1 MRTIGS
7 GLQKVMADAV
17 RRLPPEESP
26 LLAWPL
32 ACGSDVAE
40 KTRPIGYEGGV
51 LTVEVPDAGWR
62 SQLSSLATQYKSL
75 LKGYTGQEIEKID
88 FVIANRK

>member
-7 GLQKVMADAV
+7 GLQKIMADAV

-40 KTRPIGYEGGV
+40 KTRAVSFTAGV
-51 LTVEVPDAGWR
+51 LTVEVPDVGWR
-62 SQLSSLATQYKSL
+62 AQLLSLTIQYKSL
-75 LKGYTGQEIEKID
+75 LKGYTGQEIERID
-88 FVIANRK
+88 FVIAEQK

>member
-7 GLQKVMADAV
+7 GLQKLMADAV
-17 RRLPPEESP
+17 KRMPAEESP
-26 LLAWPL
+26 LMAWPL

-40 KTRPIGYEGGV
+40 KTRAVAFACGV

-62 SQLSSLATQYKSL
+62 SQLWSLSTQYKSL
-75 LKGYTGQEIEKID
+75 LKSYTGQEIERID
-88 FVIANRK
+88 FVVTGQK

>member
-1 MRTIGS
+1 
-7 GLQKVMADAV
+7 MADAV

-40 KTRPIGYEGGV
+40 KTRALSFVAGV
-51 LTVEVPDAGWR
+51 LTVEVPDAGWK
-62 SQLSSLATQYKSL
+62 SQLFSLSLQYKSL
-75 LKGYTGQEIEKID
+75 LKGYTGQEIERID
-88 FVIANRK
+88 FVLPEQK

>member
-1 MRTIGS
+1 
-7 GLQKVMADAV
+7 MADAV

-40 KTRPIGYEGGV
+40 KTRAVSFAEGV
-51 LTVEVPDAGWR
+51 LTVEVPDAGWK
-62 SQLSSLATQYKSL
+62 SQLFSLTLQYKSL
-75 LKGYTGQEIEKID
+75 LKGYTGQEIERIN
-88 FVIANRK
+88 FVIAGQK

>member
-7 GLQKVMADAV
+7 GLQKIMADAV

-32 ACGSDVAE
+32 ACGSDLAE
-40 KTRPIGYEGGV
+40 KTRALRFVAGV
-51 LTVEVPDAGWR
+51 LTVEVPDAGWK
-62 SQLSSLATQYKSL
+62 SQLFSLSLQYKSL
-75 LKGYTGQEIEKID
+75 LKSYTGQEIERID
-88 FVIANRK
+88 FVLPEQK

>member
-7 GLQKVMADAV
+7 GLQKLMADAV
-17 RRLPPEESP
+17 KRMPAEESP
-26 LLAWPL
+26 LMAWPL

-40 KTRPIGYEGGV
+40 KTRAVAFASGV

-62 SQLSSLATQYKSL
+62 SQLWSLSTQYKSL
-75 LKGYTGQEIEKID
+75 LKSYTGQEIERIE
-88 FVIANRK
+88 FVVTGQK

>member
-7 GLQKVMADAV
+7 GLQKIMADAV

-40 KTRPIGYEGGV
+40 KTRAVSFAAGV
-51 LTVEVPDAGWR
+51 LTVEVPDAGWK
-62 SQLSSLATQYKSL
+62 SQLFSLTLQYKSL
-75 LKGYTGQEIEKID
+75 LKGYTGQEIERIN
-88 FVIANRK
+88 FVIAGQK

>member
-1 MRTIGS
+1 MKTIGS

-26 LLAWPL
+26 LFAWPL

-40 KTRPIGYEGGV
+40 KTKAISFSSGT

-62 SQLSSLATQYKSL
+62 NQLASLQTQYKSL
-75 LKGYTGQEIEKID
+75 LKGYTGQEIERIE
-88 FVIANRK
+88 FVIAEQK